1 MEKDQSKVLLVEG
14 AGDEGVIKE
23 ILDAWN
29 LTCPSIKPCGSDV
42 QVFQALKMYISN
54 PAQYKTIGV
63 VVDADINPEGRLQRF
78 AQVLNACKRYRV
90 DEKTPLAPTGLITD
104 GTVVDAA
111 RVGLWVMPDNQSHGM
126 LEDFLAAMANA
137 VHPELMEESESA
149 ISNVESK
156 GLQQYTP
163 RHRPKAKIHT
173 YLAWQ
178 EEPGRTLP
186 QAIQK
191 HYLDV
196 SSENSRPFVEWLSRL
211 FWEKQAN

>member
-1 MEKDQSKVLLVEG
+1 MEQDQSKVLLVEG

-23 ILDAWN
+23 ILNAWN
-29 LTCPSIKPCGSDV
+29 VPCPCIKACGSD
-42 QVFQALKMYISN
+42 
-54 PAQYKTIGV
+54 
-63 VVDADINPEGRLQRF
+63 
-78 AQVLNACKRYRV
+78 AQVLNASKRYRL
-90 DEKTPLAPTGLITD
+90 DENNPLIAEGLITD
-104 GTVVDAA
+104 GVVVDAA

-126 LEDFLAAMANA
+126 LEDFLAAMADTA
-137 VHPELMEESESA
+137 HPELMVESESA
-149 ISNVESK
+149 ISNIESK

-178 EEPGRTLP
+178 KDPGSTLP

-196 SSENSRPFVEWLSRL
+196 SSENARPFVSWISRL